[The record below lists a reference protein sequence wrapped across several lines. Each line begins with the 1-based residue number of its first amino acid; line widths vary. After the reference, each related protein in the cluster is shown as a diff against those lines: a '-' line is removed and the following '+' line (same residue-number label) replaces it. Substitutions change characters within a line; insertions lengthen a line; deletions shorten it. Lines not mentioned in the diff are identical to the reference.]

1 MLENYYITGLPIKL
15 SEILGTIYQPTIEEL
30 IKFDMANL
38 EIVNPFLVLEKS
50 YSQLCNEKT
59 FELKCKYDA
68 IPILDLMM
76 LTSRK
81 DSSEEIELL
90 SDKIK
95 KSLSILYKTDIK
107 NIEYMNKIK
116 IGILIKF
123 DDKKK
128 NAFISREDFGLV
140 SDLILEMFCI
150 DKKNLFKD
158 DEDKWIENTGSERE
172 KQLIAHFKEK
182 ERKKREKEAYHLCDY
197 INVVQNI
204 DGYVPI
210 DVILKMTYWQLI
222 NVYKTKIQFKN
233 YNESLGYAWSF
244 KYQTDM
250 DKMKHWSKE
259 IKIPLSTVK

>member
-15 SEILGTIYQPTIEEL
+15 GETLGTIYQPTIEEL
-30 IKFDMANL
+30 INSDMANL
-38 EIVNPFLVLEKS
+38 EMANPFLILEKS
-50 YSQLCNEKT
+50 YSQLCNEES
-59 FELKCKYDA
+59 FELKCKYDT

-81 DSSEEIELL
+81 NSSEKVELL

-95 KSLSILYKTDIK
+95 KSLSILYKTDIR
-107 NIEYMNKIK
+107 NIEYMNNIK
-116 IGILIKF
+116 IGILIKSE
-123 DDKKK
+123 DKKK

-150 DKKNLFKD
+150 DKKNLEN

-172 KQLIAHFKEK
+172 RKLIEHFKEK

-233 YNESLGYAWSF
+233 YDESLGFARSF
-244 KYQTDM
+244 KYQVEA
-250 DKMKHWSKE
+250 DKIKHWSKE
-259 IKIPLSTVK
+259 IKIQTSTVK